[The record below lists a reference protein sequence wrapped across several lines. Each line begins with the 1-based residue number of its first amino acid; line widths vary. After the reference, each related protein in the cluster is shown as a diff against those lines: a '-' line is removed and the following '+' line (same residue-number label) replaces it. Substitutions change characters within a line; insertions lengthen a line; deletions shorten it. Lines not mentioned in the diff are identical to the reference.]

1 MNKYL
6 FTYLY
11 LYLFI
16 FLGGV
21 VVESLTNASTL
32 CAYPPTSLFY
42 ACFYGGVEAF
52 SESFHI
58 LFFLGILKN
67 NFLFLKHK

>member
-1 MNKYL
+1 VN
-6 FTYLY
+6 
-11 LYLFI
+11 
-16 FLGGV
+16 
-21 VVESLTNASTL
+21 NASTL

-58 LFFLGILKN
+58 LFFLVVFKKIIFN
-67 NFLFLKHK
+67 NNNNNKYLI